1 MITSSTSR
9 SVETACWVLGVA
21 LVTGY
26 FSARAYG
33 ELGRRQGIAAFTETR
48 LPAALEADARRDDEQ
63 ERFEA
68 PIPAGPPDQSSW
80 STSRRQ
86 AYAAAV
92 TGLAG
97 SELPVAVLRI
107 ASLAIEVPV
116 YIDSSERNLNRGAGL
131 IAGTALPGSGG
142 NVAIAAHRDGYFR
155 ALRNAAIGDL
165 IVLES
170 RSEKTSY
177 RITEFAIVEPTE
189 LWPLDDTDVPMVTLV
204 TCYPFYFVGSAP
216 QRFIVRALAVN

>member
-1 MITSSTSR
+1 VIASSTSR
-9 SVETACWVLGVA
+9 IVEAACWVLGVA

-33 ELGRRQGIAAFTETR
+33 ELGRRQAIAAFTETR
-48 LPAALEADARRDDEQ
+48 LPAALQADAGRDD
-63 ERFEA
+63 A
-68 PIPAGPPDQSSW
+68 PEDFGSPLPAGPPDQSAW
-80 STSRRQ
+80 STSRRY

-92 TGLAG
+92 TGLDG

-107 ASLAIEVPV
+107 ASLAVEVPV
-116 YIDSSERNLNRGAGL
+116 YIDSSEHNLNRGAGL

-155 ALRNAAIGDL
+155 ALRNAAIGDV
-165 IVLES
+165 IELES
-170 RSEKTSY
+170 RSEQTSY
-177 RITEFAIVEPTE
+177 RITGFAIVEPTE

-216 QRFIVRALAVN
+216 QRFIVRAVAVN